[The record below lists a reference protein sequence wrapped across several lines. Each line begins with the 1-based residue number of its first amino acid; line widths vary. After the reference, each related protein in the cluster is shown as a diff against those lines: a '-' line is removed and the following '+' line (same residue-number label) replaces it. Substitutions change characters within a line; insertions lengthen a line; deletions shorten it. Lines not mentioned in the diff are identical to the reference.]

1 MEFYYLVY
9 LYLFIV
15 GLCLGSFS
23 SAVAYRVCINKS
35 WVLGNFR
42 NGAWAARSACPNCGH
57 ILDIVSLIP
66 LFSWVFLDGKCRFCC
81 SKISASYP
89 LVELGGGAL
98 MIMLY
103 CSIGM
108 GILYFLYIL
117 TLPFFLAVMLLLVV
131 HRRCVTN
138 IPLYL
143 IIIFFINS
151 SILTYALLQE

>member
-1 MEFYYLVY
+1 
-9 LYLFIV
+9 
-15 GLCLGSFS
+15 
-23 SAVAYRVCINKS
+23 
-35 WVLGNFR
+35 
-42 NGAWAARSACPNCGH
+42 
-57 ILDIVSLIP
+57 
-66 LFSWVFLDGKCRFCC
+66 
-81 SKISASYP
+81 
-89 LVELGGGAL
+89 